1 MMREVLEKVARR
13 EISIDEA
20 EKLLRMFALEEIS
33 NIAKLDVGRE
43 VRKGIPEI
51 ILAEGKTLEELSE
64 LAAKMVSE
72 AGRAIISRASENCMG
87 NLPNLLQGDVDVQ
100 VHHKAR
106 MIVVKKRGFKVDE
119 TGGKIGIL
127 AAGTADIPVAE
138 EARIVA
144 EEMGCRV
151 LTAYDVG
158 VAGIH
163 RLLKYL
169 RNMIN
174 EDVDVVIVVAGREGA
189 LPSVVAG
196 VADVPIIAV
205 PTSSGY
211 GFGGG
216 GLSALMA
223 MLQSCSLGMAVV
235 NIDGGVPAGAIA
247 SVIANRVAK
256 YREKLFKALKT
267 HYHVNK

>member
-1 MMREVLEKVARR
+1 MLRDVLERVARR
-13 EISIDEA
+13 EISVDDA
-20 EKLLRMFALEEIS
+20 EKLLKMFALEELS
-33 NIAKLDVGRE
+33 NLAKLDVGRE
-43 VRKGIPEI
+43 IRKGLPEI
-51 ILAEGKTLEELSE
+51 ILAEGKTLEELGE
-64 LAAKMVSE
+64 LATKMVVKT
-72 AGRAIISRASENCMG
+72 GRAIISRASENYMK
-87 NLPNLLQGDVDVQ
+87 NLPDLIKEDVDIQ
-100 VHHKAR
+100 IHHKAR

-119 TGGKIGIL
+119 TGGRIGIL

-144 EEMGCRV
+144 EEMGCKV

-163 RLLKYL
+163 RLLKHLGY
-169 RNMIN
+169 MIA

-196 VADVPIIAV
+196 IVDVPVIAV

-211 GFGGG
+211 GLGGG

-235 NIDGGVPAGAIA
+235 NIDGGVPAGAVA

-256 YREKLFKALKT
+256 YRGKNHSKL
-267 HYHVNK
+267 